1 MLCCDQISSLF
12 IIVLPWQS
20 WKGSSIGL
28 GGIKKLCLLWL
39 EGKMLLEKKEA
50 EWKLDVLSRLF
61 STPIKMCLYFC
72 TYGSSSDVCLL
83 PYQFVYLCQSTLKVS
98 SLTFF
103 FMKSLWYCAHA
114 ICKVCFPISQNMYV
128 SSFEVIAH
136 NFNYVYQWQ
145 K

>member
-1 MLCCDQISSLF
+1 MVVVEREQHRSRRHKKVMLTMARRQNAF
-12 IIVLPWQS
+12 
-20 WKGSSIGL
+20 G
-28 GGIKKLCLLWL
+28 
-39 EGKMLLEKKEA
+39 KKEA

-103 FMKSLWYCAHA
+103 LYEEFMVCAHA

>member
-1 MLCCDQISSLF
+1 
-12 IIVLPWQS
+12 
-20 WKGSSIGL
+20 
-28 GGIKKLCLLWL
+28 
-39 EGKMLLEKKEA
+39 MLLEKKEA
-50 EWKLDVLSRLF
+50 EWKLDVLSRLY

-83 PYQFVYLCQSTLKVS
+83 PYQLVYLCQSTLKVS

-103 FMKSLWYCAHA
+103 FIKSLWNVPMQFAKY
-114 ICKVCFPISQNMYV
+114 VFPFPKKF

-136 NFNYVYQWQ
+136 NFNYVYQRQ